1 MSTRWPFTV
10 NKQKS
15 APFVR
20 GNISK
25 PVFCLILVDF
35 RWICS
40 RALMPF
46 FCLSKHIQF
55 TWRPANAHFISIFQF
70 HMLRQLISILNTL
83 ERSLHLDVRLLTCY
97 REQAKVSSVRT
108 REYIHAGIFPYLKR
122 ISDRFISTYRYAFSV
137 HQNISNVH

>member
-1 MSTRWPFTV
+1 MLLRYHQ
-10 NKQKS
+10 NE
-15 APFVR
+15 R
-20 GNISK
+20 GSCYWHLYNIGTDIEESL
-25 PVFCLILVDF
+25 VSIYISFILY
-35 RWICS
+35 S
-40 RALMPF
+40 HHQYHALDV
-46 FCLSKHIQF
+46 
-55 TWRPANAHFISIFQF
+55 
-70 HMLRQLISILNTL
+70 